1 MARQAFKYKL
11 YSAERNKRLNRQRVA
26 AGQIWN
32 HCIALHKRYYRRF
45 GQHLSQ
51 NRLMARV
58 AYLRNHVRTDW
69 KILGSQAVQDVVQ
82 RIERGYKLFFKATR
96 DKSGRKVR
104 PPTFKKV
111 SRYRSFTLKQAGWKL
126 IAPGKVKVGGCV
138 YRFHQ
143 SRTVEGKVKTVTIG
157 RDSVG
162 DFWITF
168 SVETGEAAPIKAV
181 TGRTAGFDFGLSMFL
196 TGTDGIEVQMPQ
208 PLKTD
213 LKRLKKANRE
223 LSRKKRGSKSRKRA
237 RLALARLH
245 RRIACCRRD
254 FHHKLARELVQS
266 FDVICIEDL
275 NLAGMKSLWGRKV
288 SDLGF
293 AEFVSILEHHCRKA
307 GSRLVKV
314 NRYFPSSKT
323 CSCCGHIHQELSL
336 RDRTWICSHCGVSHD
351 RDNNAAVN
359 IEREGLRLLAHQAG
373 HRLEEEAA

>member
-1 MARQAFKYKL
+1 
-11 YSAERNKRLNRQRVA
+11 NRQRVA

-143 SRTVEGKVKTVTIG
+143 SRT
-157 RDSVG
+157 
-162 DFWITF
+162 
-168 SVETGEAAPIKAV
+168 
-181 TGRTAGFDFGLSMFL
+181 
-196 TGTDGIEVQMPQ
+196 
-208 PLKTD
+208 
-213 LKRLKKANRE
+213 
-223 LSRKKRGSKSRKRA
+223 
-237 RLALARLH
+237 
-245 RRIACCRRD
+245 
-254 FHHKLARELVQS
+254 
-266 FDVICIEDL
+266 
-275 NLAGMKSLWGRKV
+275 
-288 SDLGF
+288 
-293 AEFVSILEHHCRKA
+293 
-307 GSRLVKV
+307 
-314 NRYFPSSKT
+314 
-323 CSCCGHIHQELSL
+323 
-336 RDRTWICSHCGVSHD
+336 
-351 RDNNAAVN
+351 
-359 IEREGLRLLAHQAG
+359 
-373 HRLEEEAA
+373 